1 MSGMRLLFAVIL
13 LGVITSAGVLVL
25 MPQGDMPVPTAH
37 DGDVRDFG
45 FGRASPVL
53 AVPRLPASD
62 AIPGQLRLQPSDGRC
77 LDGGVLSTALV
88 AGGWCGEQRGEEL
101 PADAERIHR
110 LPRASP
116 VHPASTLATRGIVT
130 PDGLRPPA

>member
-1 MSGMRLLFAVIL
+1 MRLLFAVVVL
-13 LGVITSAGVLVL
+13 TGITSAGVLVL
-25 MPQGDMPVPTAH
+25 MPKGIMPVPVAQ

-53 AVPRLPASD
+53 AAPRVAPTE
-62 AIPGQLRLQPSDGRC
+62 AIPAHLRLQRADGRC

-101 PADAERIHR
+101 PADGERIHR
-110 LPRASP
+110 LPRVSP
-116 VHPASTLATRGIVT
+116 VHPVSTLATRGIVT
-130 PDGLRPPA
+130 PDGLRPPPA